1 MSKKQKGVEF
11 YQIAKMCGTMFRLRT
26 LISPT
31 TIGSRS

>member
-11 YQIAKMCGTMFRLRT
+11 YQVTKMCGTMFRLRT
-26 LISPT
+26 LMSPP